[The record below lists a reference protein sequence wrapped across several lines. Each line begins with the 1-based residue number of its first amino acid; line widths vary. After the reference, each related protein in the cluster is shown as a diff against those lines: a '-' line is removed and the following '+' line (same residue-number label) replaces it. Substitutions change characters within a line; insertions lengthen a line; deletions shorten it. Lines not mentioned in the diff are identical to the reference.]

1 MQLAGCHNPDSHVTE
16 AVALVTAWLALGGFS
31 AAGYGSN
38 HQDLSKEY
46 SGMLFGLSNG
56 LASIA
61 GSVTIYATG
70 LILNKSN
77 NDWGLIFDL
86 ASVTYILGAL
96 VYIKCASCEEEF

>member
-1 MQLAGCHNPDSHVTE
+1 MGE

-38 HQDLSKEY
+38 HTDLSRSY
-46 SGMLFGLSNG
+46 SGILFGLSNG

-70 LILNKSN
+70 VILNKSD
-77 NDWGLIFDL
+77 NDWGMIFDL
-86 ASVTYILGAL
+86 AAIIYILGAL
-96 VYIKCASCEEEF
+96 VYVKFASCEEEF